1 MVVESAGSSCSH
13 FSFNRI
19 KCDEINQKLE
29 LFNQQENHKSIC
41 TDYKKFWC
49 YGDGC
54 GGTME
59 RVYSVSVRYSIVF
72 IAESQFFVRYLYLLL
87 SLTMSIFIL

>member
-1 MVVESAGSSCSH
+1 MEMMKSHERDVYDGGGESGFLMLT

-54 GGTME
+54 GGKM
-59 RVYSVSVRYSIVF
+59 VSVYRSTLQNV
-72 IAESQFFVRYLYLLL
+72 
-87 SLTMSIFIL
+87 

>member
-1 MVVESAGSSCSH
+1 MNEMFTMVVESEFLLLT

-41 TDYKKFWC
+41 TDYKKL
-49 YGDGC
+49 GV
-54 GGTME
+54 ME
-59 RVYSVSVRYSIVF
+59 IGAG
-72 IAESQFFVRYLYLLL
+72 I
-87 SLTMSIFIL
+87 